1 MPIVAD
7 CNHLPSAVCIVDK
20 SDDINIGLDTAV
32 FCFFFSSCFF
42 SSFFSSLDSDLDS
55 EFDSSDLLSDAGE
68 LSPLSDEDCVSFELA
83 GVDDSFEPLTGVEV
97 AELDA
102 AELAELLAA
111 EDADADAAE
120 LAADAAALVAACATV
135 FATAC

>member
-42 SSFFSSLDSDLDS
+42 SSFFSSLES
-55 EFDSSDLLSDAGE
+55 EFDSSDLLSDVDE
-68 LSPLSDEDCVSFELA
+68 LSPLSDGDCVSFELLA
-83 GVDDSFEPLTGVEV
+83 GVV
-97 AELDA
+97 ELDA

-111 EDADADAAE
+111 EDADVDAAE